1 RGENIVVKE
10 RGSQNG
16 EYDGRVMTEEQ
27 MEILR
32 KQIAMYAV
40 ICGQL
45 VSLHE
50 SLSSKLPVSSGTTE
64 MLVSFK
70 IVKTASGDIVFKP
83 FVEVKKEP
91 DLLPSSPELSLA
103 RLNMK
108 AGQLSLFLTF
118 LCCFSRTQEWKKET
132 TRDVDG
138 LEKRGGRVQLKPM
151 VMPQSE
157 FDYVDKGDVV
167 YAMELALSLEKLVNA
182 KLLYV
187 FFFKDEFLI

>member
-1 RGENIVVKE
+1 MEKGRGENIVVKE

-70 IVKTASGDIVFKP
+70 IVKTASG
-83 FVEVKKEP
+83 FVI
-91 DLLPSSPELSLA
+91 
-103 RLNMK
+103 RLRPPH
-108 AGQLSLFLTF
+108 T
-118 LCCFSRTQEWKKET
+118 
-132 TRDVDG
+132 
-138 LEKRGGRVQLKPM
+138 
-151 VMPQSE
+151 
-157 FDYVDKGDVV
+157 
-167 YAMELALSLEKLVNA
+167 
-182 KLLYV
+182 
-187 FFFKDEFLI
+187 